1 MTDENSLAPEE
12 LQRLEDLLDL
22 FITPGW
28 RHIIDDF
35 TDVRTGLDS
44 IYGIDTEAQLHRNKG
59 KLEVLDVLL
68 SYEDTVR
75 RILDEEAV

>member
-1 MTDENSLAPEE
+1 MTPEE
-12 LQRLEDLLDL
+12 LQRLEELLDL

-28 RHIIDDF
+28 RHIVEDF
-35 TDVRTGLDS
+35 TDVRAGLDS
-44 IYGIDTEAQLHRNKG
+44 IYGIDTESQLQRNKG